1 MFSGKTGQLDSAP
14 ILDHEIVID
23 GPLSKSVSIGMGFNA
38 KQISIG
44 GVVAALYFV
53 ITITPG
59 ISTISY
65 GQFQIRIA
73 EALTVLPFIYP
84 GAIAGLFV
92 GCLLANLFGPFGL
105 QDVIFGSFLTL
116 NAALLTYYLRK
127 TGRPILAPLPP
138 VILNAFGVAAYLHLM
153 FGEPYGLF
161 VLTIGAGELIAC
173 YGLGYPL
180 LKFLLRNK

>member
-1 MFSGKTGQLDSAP
+1 
-14 ILDHEIVID
+14 
-23 GPLSKSVSIGMGFNA
+23 MGTSA

-44 GVVAALYFV
+44 GVVGALYFV

-59 ISTISY
+59 ISAISY
-65 GQFQIRIA
+65 GQFQVRIA

-92 GCLLANLFGPFGL
+92 GCLLANLFGPFGI
-105 QDVIFGSFLTL
+105 QDIVFGSLLTL
-116 NAALLTYYLRK
+116 IAAWLTFLARR

-138 VILNAFGVAAYLHLM
+138 VVLNSLGVAAYLHL
-153 FGEPYGLF
+153 FFKEPYWFF
-161 VLTIGAGELIAC
+161 VLTIAAGELIAC

-180 LKFLLRNK
+180 LVFLLKKEKVLIDRPSHPE